1 MTRHTPMSDE
11 RLEELRR
18 LVGIGRGVMDLATLD
33 CIAEIY
39 RLRAALT
46 EMRTTAIH
54 YAIDTLSYAGHT
66 EDGVTF
72 DDCANG
78 AAEEAAAW
86 LVAQGELEAIGPR
99 QWRRKER
106 KS

>member
-1 MTRHTPMSDE
+1 MS
-11 RLEELRR
+11 RKPSKSR
-18 LVGIGRGVMDLATLD
+18 MQ
-33 CIAEIY
+33 AEID
-39 RLRAALT
+39 RLRGENVIIEAMLQDAIHF
-46 EMRTTAIH
+46 AIH
-54 YAIDTLSYAGHT
+54 YAIATLSYAGHT
-66 EDGVTF
+66 EDGVTW

-86 LVAQGELEAIGPR
+86 LVEQGELEAIGPR

>member
-39 RLRAALT
+39 RLRDENKRLRDAL
-46 EMRTTAIH
+46 ERIR
-54 YAIDTLSYAGHT
+54 DS
-66 EDGVTF
+66 
-72 DDCANG
+72 DDVRDWAQNV
-78 AAEEAAAW
+78 AAEA
-86 LVAQGELEAIGPR
+86 LEGQPT
-99 QWRRKER
+99 
-106 KS
+106 